1 MIYAGINSICTIL
14 CSGYNEHEVGQRFS
28 GKGLSAFLQ
37 KPYQMEEL
45 RLCLQKVLETDRS

>member
-14 CSGYNEHEVGQRFS
+14 CSGYNEYEVGQRFY
-28 GKGLSAFLQ
+28 GKGLCGFLQ

-45 RLCLQKVLETDRS
+45 RLCLRKALETDPP